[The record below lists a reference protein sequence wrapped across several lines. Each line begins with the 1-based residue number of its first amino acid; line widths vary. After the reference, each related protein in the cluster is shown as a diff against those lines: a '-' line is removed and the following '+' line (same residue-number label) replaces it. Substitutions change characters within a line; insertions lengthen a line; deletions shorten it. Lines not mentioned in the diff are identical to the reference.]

1 MTTEKKKTYPEMTA
15 VIMFIVLVV
24 SLLKNTR
31 IQAIEVWHTWT
42 VKEVEIL
49 P

>member
-1 MTTEKKKTYPEMTA
+1 MTTEKKMIYPEMTD
-15 VIMFIVLVV
+15 VIMFIALVV
-24 SLLKNTR
+24 SLVKKTR
-31 IQAIEVWHTWT
+31 IQVIEVWHTWT